1 MKKQNINI
9 VTVFGVLN
17 MLGAWISPIFFGQF
31 LKIYMQQKRTK
42 VIRIVLGTLIPIV
55 CTVIYIPP
63 EVTIT
68 QIISAGF
75 IFIVIVYFAIK
86 ALKHYKII

>member
-1 MKKQNINI
+1 MK
-9 VTVFGVLN
+9 V
-17 MLGAWISPIFFGQF
+17 
-31 LKIYMQQKRTK
+31 KREK
-42 VIRIVLGTLIPIV
+42 VIQIFLGTLIPIV
-55 CTVIYIPP
+55 YAVIYIPP